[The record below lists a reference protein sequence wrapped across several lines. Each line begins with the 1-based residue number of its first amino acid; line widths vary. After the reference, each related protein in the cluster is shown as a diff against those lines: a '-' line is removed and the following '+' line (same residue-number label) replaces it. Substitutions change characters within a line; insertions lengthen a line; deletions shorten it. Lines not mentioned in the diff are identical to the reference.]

1 MTESSSQKANT
12 LASQPDELADL
23 TEVSQ
28 LRELFSQDDGRTRLL
43 LLLSP
48 T

>member
-1 MTESSSQKANT
+1 MTEA
-12 LASQPDELADL
+12 ASQQNSIAASQTNGPADL

-28 LRELFSQDDGRTRLL
+28 LQSLFSQDDGQTRLL